1 MHQVLLLC
9 FFILLVFFTFSFRR
23 IKKVDKHD
31 QVLFPFCQLR
41 RDIMRHLLDN
51 LDTLTPEEYRPLR
64 KLLDMLDA
72 TIHNYN
78 RHKTRMF
85 NLRTILRQTTRY
97 RRAKKQAERVD
108 IPEDSP
114 AVEFYFRFFHL
125 LAKAFLAYTPLLR
138 WELAWRLAWFFIG
151 KSFRARI
158 NYLRKVAEQIREDAR
173 RLNVGGRLQPA

>member
-9 FFILLVFFTFSFRR
+9 FFILLVFFAFSFRR

-85 NLRTILRQTTRY
+85 NLRTILRQTTHY
-97 RRAKKQAERVD
+97 RRTKKRAERVD
-108 IPEDSP
+108 IPEDSL

-125 LAKAFLAYTPLLR
+125 LAKAFLAYTPLIR
-138 WELAWRLAWFFIG
+138 WELALKIFAFIIG
-151 KSFRARI
+151 RFVRAKTD
-158 NYLRKVAEQIREDAR
+158 YLLKVAEQIREDAR
-173 RLNVGGRLQPA
+173 RLNADGRLQYA

>member
-64 KLLDMLDA
+64 KLLTMLDN

-78 RHKTRMF
+78 QHKTFLF
-85 NLRTILRQTTRY
+85 NYRKIPGHIKKHQVARKKMEKNAPGSNPDTR
-97 RRAKKQAERVD
+97 K
-108 IPEDSP
+108 
-114 AVEFYFRFFHL
+114 FYQRFIQC
-125 LAKAFLAYTPLLR
+125 LAKAILAYTPLLR
-138 WELAWRLAWFFIG
+138 SELILRIVALAFLTGLRSG
-151 KSFRARI
+151 KEQEILDGARQVR
-158 NYLRKVAEQIREDAR
+158 YDAQ
-173 RLNVGGRLQPA
+173 NGYAYAH